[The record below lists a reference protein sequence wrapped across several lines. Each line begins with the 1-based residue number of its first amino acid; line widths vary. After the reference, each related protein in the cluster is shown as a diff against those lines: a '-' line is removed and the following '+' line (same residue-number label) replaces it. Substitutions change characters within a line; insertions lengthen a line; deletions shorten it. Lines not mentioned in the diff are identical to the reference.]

1 MPDIPPGLFALCIFA
16 TLMTGVFARHL
27 WARAAA
33 RQSGAL
39 LREMELSLASL
50 KQENEWLRL
59 EAEKAQARYASEII
73 EAGRKLDEERAAHV
87 SLRETMAAAQA
98 KTAYLEKMN
107 EEANTLHQKFQTAFE
122 DLAAR
127 ILRQS
132 SDNLGEH
139 NRRTVAE
146 LVAPLKENIDAFE
159 QRISLTFQA
168 QSKDQIDLRAELKK
182 LHDLNQNLGEEAGRL
197 ARAIS
202 GDSKKMGSWG
212 EIVLEKVLESTGLE
226 KDREYS
232 LQQQLRDGDGNALKP
247 DVVVWLPEGKALI
260 IDAKVSLAAY
270 DRYLNANDDDH
281 MQEAIKAHT
290 ASVRAHILSLSS
302 KKYQLAGE
310 LSTPDFVLLFMPVEP
325 ALALAYRDDPGLFR
339 FGWDRQVVV
348 VSPSTLL
355 ATLRTVAAVW
365 KQEKQNRNA
374 LEIARLG
381 ARMYDKLAAL
391 TDKLET
397 LGNRIDLAR
406 RAHDEAMQQLKSGR
420 GNLMGQAEKMRR
432 LGAPVTRKIEGIS
445 QSDEDEDIE

>member
-1 MPDIPPGLFALCIFA
+1 M
-16 TLMTGVFARHL
+16 
-27 WARAAA
+27 
-33 RQSGAL
+33 
-39 LREMELSLASL
+39 
-50 KQENEWLRL
+50 
-59 EAEKAQARYASEII
+59 
-73 EAGRKLDEERAAHV
+73 
-87 SLRETMAAAQA
+87 
-98 KTAYLEKMN
+98 
-107 EEANTLHQKFQTAFE
+107 
-122 DLAAR
+122 
-127 ILRQS
+127 
-132 SDNLGEH
+132 
-139 NRRTVAE
+139 
-146 LVAPLKENIDAFE
+146 
-159 QRISLTFQA
+159 
-168 QSKDQIDLRAELKK
+168 
-182 LHDLNQNLGEEAGRL
+182 
-197 ARAIS
+197 
-202 GDSKKMGSWG
+202 
-212 EIVLEKVLESTGLE
+212 
-226 KDREYS
+226 
-232 LQQQLRDGDGNALKP
+232 
-247 DVVVWLPEGKALI
+247 
-260 IDAKVSLAAY
+260 AAY
-270 DRYLNANDDDH
+270 DRYLNASDDND
-281 MQEAIKAHT
+281 MQESIKAHT

-391 TDKLET
+391 SDKLET

-445 QSDEDEDIE
+445 QSEEDEDIE